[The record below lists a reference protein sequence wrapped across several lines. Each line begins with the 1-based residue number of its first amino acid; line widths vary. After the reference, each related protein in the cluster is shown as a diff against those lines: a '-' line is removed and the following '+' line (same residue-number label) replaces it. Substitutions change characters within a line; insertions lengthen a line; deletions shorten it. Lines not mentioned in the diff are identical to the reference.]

1 MRNMVKRTAA
11 GAVLGGSLLVTGG
24 LGIASAAPAGD
35 VNDQLVNL
43 AVGNGS
49 TIRDLNVE
57 TASQIAGLL
66 CGTGTGV
73 NGTTSTTGPNAS
85 APAAT
90 GMSETQTTA
99 NPGEISAQARQVD
112 AGTIP
117 TTTCESPQGIVT
129 ISQNGPANS
138 PNAAQAP
145 GQQRG
150 PNGTM
155 PSDNSAENPAPAG
168 QLNPAPTSG

>member
-24 LGIASAAPAGD
+24 LGIANAAPVTD

-43 AVGNGS
+43 AIGNGNVL
-49 TIRDLNVE
+49 RDLNVD

-66 CGTGTGV
+66 CGTGTGM
-73 NGTTSTTGPNAS
+73 NGAAPTSSGPNANN
-85 APAAT
+85 PAAT
-90 GMSETQTTA
+90 GMSQNQTTV

-112 AGTIP
+112 AGTMP
-117 TTTCESPQGIVT
+117 TTTCESAQGVVT

-150 PNGTM
+150 ATGTT
-155 PSDNSAENPAPAG
+155 PSDNSAETPAPAG
-168 QLNPAPTSG
+168 QLNPAPNS

>member
-1 MRNMVKRTAA
+1 MRNIVKRTAA

-35 VNDQLVNL
+35 INDQLLNL

-73 NGTTSTTGPNAS
+73 NGMSSTTGPNGN

-90 GMSETQTTA
+90 GTSETQTTT
-99 NPGEISAQARQVD
+99 NPCEISAQARPVD
-112 AGTIP
+112 AATMP
-117 TTTCESPQGIVT
+117 TTTCERPQCIVT
-129 ISQNGPANS
+129 LSQ
-138 PNAAQAP
+138 
-145 GQQRG
+145 
-150 PNGTM
+150 
-155 PSDNSAENPAPAG
+155 
-168 QLNPAPTSG
+168 